1 MNFGGEPSECLLFY
15 PVFFFCDREC
25 VQRVERTMRRRA
37 NSGGRTKN
45 YDEQRRRRHEEAPR
59 REEEGKGE
67 KEGWCAGDAEER
79 KRSRR
84 EERAVRKREMKG
96 WPRWRQAT
104 GQETGEPVGHFER
117 RKTGSGAAGHNVTG
131 PACRGTA
138 AGEPVA
144 SKGRADSGP
153 S

>member
-1 MNFGGEPSECLLFY
+1 MAKF
-15 PVFFFCDREC
+15 
-25 VQRVERTMRRRA
+25 VQRVERTVRRWA

-84 EERAVRKREMKG
+84 EEG
-96 WPRWRQAT
+96 LF
-104 GQETGEPVGHFER
+104 GSER
-117 RKTGSGAAGHNVTG
+117 
-131 PACRGTA
+131 
-138 AGEPVA
+138 
-144 SKGRADSGP
+144 
-153 S
+153 